1 MSTTCLA
8 TPAVTQTFTPFTN
21 SVSVSKNDAAYCG
34 SYNYVVDISQL
45 SISGT
50 TLSLLSTSAT
60 DYTNAPALNGI
71 YTATV
76 TATLP
81 SFPTVSS
88 VVKSF

>member
-34 SYNYVVDISQL
+34 TYTYTVDLSQL

-60 DYTNAPALNGI
+60 DYTNAAAHNGV

-76 TATLP
+76 TATLTSYSTVP
-81 SFPTVSS
+81 SF
-88 VVKSF
+88 VKSF